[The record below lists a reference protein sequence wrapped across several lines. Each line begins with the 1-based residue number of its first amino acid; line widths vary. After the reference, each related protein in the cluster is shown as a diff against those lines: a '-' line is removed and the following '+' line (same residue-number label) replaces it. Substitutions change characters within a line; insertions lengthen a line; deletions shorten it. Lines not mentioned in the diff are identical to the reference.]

1 MEIGKRETGRKVERE
16 RESIVG
22 DQTAEK
28 EDNNKEQTKTDG
40 NVRENC
46 SVWRQVR

>member
-1 MEIGKRETGRKVERE
+1 MEIWKRERGRKVG

-22 DQTAEK
+22 GQTAEK
-28 EDNNKEQTKTDG
+28 EDNNKEQSKTDG
-40 NVRENC
+40 NVREYC